1 MLGTFVR
8 KRVTDTLV
16 RPVTPDET
24 LVRAARAGDREAFTA
39 LATRYEKSLLAA
51 GLGILRSHADAR
63 DAAQET
69 LLTAYQRLNQLG
81 DPRKFAPW
89 LLKIM
94 RRAALRIRKQRSRR
108 SAEALPAD
116 HPAPLDAGPMA
127 LSQELFVLIAR
138 LPKGQQH
145 MVVLRYVDDF
155 STPEIARIT
164 SLPLGTVTKQLSRA
178 LEKLRGWLS
187 QEDRHG

>member
-1 MLGTFVR
+1 
-8 KRVTDTLV
+8 VTDTLS
-16 RPVTPDET
+16 RTVTPDET
-24 LVRAARAGDREAFTA
+24 LVRSARAGDREAFA
-39 LATRYEKSLLAA
+39 KLAGRYEKSLLAA

-63 DAAQET
+63 DAAQEA

-81 DPRKFAPW
+81 DPRRFAPW
-89 LLKIM
+89 LMKIG

-108 SAEALPAD
+108 AAQALPSE
-116 HPAPLDAGPMA
+116 HPAPADAA
-127 LSQELFVLIAR
+127 LTAMSQELFVLIAR

-145 MVVLRYVDDF
+145 LVVLRYVDDF

-178 LEKLRGWLS
+178 HEKLRGWLS
-187 QEDRHG
+187 QEERHG